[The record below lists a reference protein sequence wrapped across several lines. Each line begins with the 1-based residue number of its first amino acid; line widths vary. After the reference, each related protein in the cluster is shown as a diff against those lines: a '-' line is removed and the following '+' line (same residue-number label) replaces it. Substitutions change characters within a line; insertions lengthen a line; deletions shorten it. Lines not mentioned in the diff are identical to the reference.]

1 MSGVRGMRASVR
13 REFEELFGAGFGDVR
28 VGWDGVPGAPG
39 PDRGGPPAATH
50 GSEVRFAAGACYAP
64 SGDFGRELLGH
75 ELAHVLQQRYGRVR
89 PGADLR
95 ALEAEA
101 DAAGKRAARGEQVR
115 IPGRPAVRARAATQF
130 YTVVAAANRVIAGL
144 AIPNPSTHAPTQV
157 QDTFV
162 GQNKG
167 VGAAASSFLNAGAVA
182 LVSTPHAAAP
192 IRLSANGGLAIEDCV
207 LSARQPK
214 AFYATA
220 AIVTASNDRLAMVG
234 SNYRLVPDAGGP
246 NQQRITVNGNVLLRV
261 TPVNNADGTAGF
273 TTNGLQ
279 ACNDLVEHVVGAQ
292 HLTPRFD
299 VDPVL
304 GPNPLIEYSV
314 ARQLLA
320 PPRPA
325 DLDNSSAA
333 NRGATGR
340 AIAIPYGQ
348 AAHAA
353 AAGFVA
359 DLQHYGVNQFVA
371 PGVGEAFCTA
381 SLVGGV
387 AGMSLGMG
395 ANPPT
400 HTDYYRPIGG
410 VNPVV
415 MTPRT
420 WGSHWAGVVAVDGHD
435 VITLENYARNTED
448 ALAANDTR
456 YYFQMYQTTPG
467 GPGETFHSAWSSTP
481 MQVIP
486 PPAPAAAAP
495 HLAPTH
501 QPVSPGAR
509 SFTNPVTLRVTG
521 AETRWDAIADTLYGV
536 VATDTIKNDHHLVAL
551 AGTADAEVREIL
563 KGLRYA
569 NRRLAKHDRGDPA
582 RVNAWAL
589 AVGAVATGPRWQ
601 QNVQPAL
608 RAHARLV
615 ALLAM

>member
-1 MSGVRGMRASVR
+1 MPASVR
-13 REFEELFGAGFGDVR
+13 REFEELFEAGFRDVR

-39 PDRGGPPAATH
+39 PDRGGPLAATH
-50 GSEVRFAAGACYAP
+50 GSEIRIAAQACHAP

-75 ELAHVLQQRYGRVR
+75 ELAHVLQQRYGRVL

-101 DAAGKRAARGEQVR
+101 VAAGRRAARGEQVR
-115 IPGRPAVRARAATQF
+115 IPGRPSARARAATQF
-130 YTVVAAANRVIAGL
+130 YTVVTAPNRALAGIAV
-144 AIPNPSTHAPTQV
+144 PNPNTHAPTQV

-167 VGAAASSFLNAGAVA
+167 VGGAASSFLNAGAVA
-182 LVSTPHAAAP
+182 LVSTPHGAAP
-192 IRLSANGGLAIEDCV
+192 IRLSANGDLAIEDCD
-207 LSARQPK
+207 LSVRQPK

-220 AIVTASNDRLAMVG
+220 AIVTASNDRLAMIG
-234 SNYRLVPDAGGP
+234 STYRLVPDAVGP
-246 NQQRITVNGNVLLRV
+246 HQQRITVNGNVLLRV
-261 TPVNNADGTAGF
+261 TPANNADGTAGF

-279 ACNDLVEHVVGAQ
+279 ACNDLVLRVVGVPA
-292 HLTPRFD
+292 LTPRFD

-304 GPNPLIEYSV
+304 GPNPLVEYSV
-314 ARQLLA
+314 ARQLLP

-325 DLDNSSAA
+325 DLDNSTAA
-333 NRGATGR
+333 NRGATAR

-353 AAGFVA
+353 AAGFVT

-415 MTPRT
+415 MTART
-420 WGSHWAGVVAVDGHD
+420 WGSHWAGVVAVDGND

-448 ALAANDTR
+448 ALANNDTR

-467 GPGETFHSAWSSTP
+467 GPGDTFHSAWTSTP

-486 PPAPAAAAP
+486 PPVPVVAGP
-495 HLAPTH
+495 HLPPTH
-501 QPVSPGAR
+501 RPVSPGAR
-509 SFTNPVTLRVTG
+509 SFTNPVTLRMTG
-521 AETRWDAIADTLYGV
+521 AEDRWDAIADTLYGA
-536 VATDTIKNDHHLVAL
+536 VATNTIKNDHNLIAP
-551 AGTADAEVREIL
+551 AATADAEVREIL

-569 NRRLAKHDRGDPA
+569 NRRLAAHDRGDPA
-582 RVNAWAL
+582 RVNAWIL
-589 AVGAVATGPRWQ
+589 AVGTAATAPRWQ

-615 ALLAM
+615 ALLGM